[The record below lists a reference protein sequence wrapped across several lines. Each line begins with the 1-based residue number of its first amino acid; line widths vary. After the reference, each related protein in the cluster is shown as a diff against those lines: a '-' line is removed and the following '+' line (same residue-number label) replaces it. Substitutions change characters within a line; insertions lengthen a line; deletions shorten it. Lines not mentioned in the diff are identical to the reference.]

1 MKKAI
6 ASKYTESII
15 VIERADWSIDFY
27 DVETGRHYTRRVWY
41 PVHGSDIFVQH
52 RGGFYTIMTEY
63 KGKYDPQAI
72 SRYETVS
79 ADELKSMTAEIIA
92 RRAGKQHA
100 DELTWEETTRVYAY
114 AIVCNDADTEATMTA
129 VVNDILQ
136 NRAEQPE
143 PTEAAAA
150 DMPEP
155 IIYATERTE
164 ATEPAP
170 FEAEVQEWE
179 TLLIQIEEN
188 ELIDTRTGESYTDG
202 YRYTLYTVSKF
213 GNLSTHYGLS
223 SSGKTLESCKRAADR
238 MLKKYFNR
246 RTGDIVATGATL
258 EAMHASA
265 TDETVHE
272 RFKVWAAGL
281 FPAEQDERAAVE
293 AIAAD
298 MLEEYGNAEDATN
311 ATAYGVFSDMHD
323 GARPDDLEPADV
335 EQMDRLMTYAAEAI
349 ARIQQTGEHVGD
361 PLAKYRSVEYL
372 EFDAPRPTYQ
382 RAELLAYLG
391 EPDDYDVTAIEHDA
405 TAYDP
410 ATGRTVWAVDAETL
424 AVIAERHQLQFYAPA
439 F

>member
-1 MKKAI
+1 MSNAI
-6 ASKYTESII
+6 KCI
-15 VIERADWSIDFY
+15 VRQGWTTRDANGNLIERRDYVYITNEDGTPHVYNSIAEARADIRGNYGRDANRAGILHTHSVDDY
-27 DVETGRHYTRRVWY
+27 TGH
-41 PVHGSDIFVQH
+41 VHDGYVYIVRED
-52 RGGFYTIMTEY
+52 
-63 KGKYDPQAI
+63 
-72 SRYETVS
+72 
-79 ADELKSMTAEIIA
+79 ADEFAVATA
-92 RRAGKQHA
+92 
-100 DELTWEETTRVYAY
+100 
-114 AIVCNDADTEATMTA
+114 DAKA
-129 VVNDILQ
+129 
-136 NRAEQPE
+136 
-143 PTEAAAA
+143 EAAAA

-188 ELIDTRTGESYTDG
+188 ELVDTRTGESYTDG
-202 YRYTLYTVSKF
+202 YRYTLCIVSKF

-223 SSGKTLESCKRAADR
+223 SSGKTFKSCKQAADR
-238 MLKKYFNR
+238 MLRKYFNR

-258 EAMHASA
+258 KAMHASA

-311 ATAYGVFSDMHD
+311 ATAYGVFADMHD
-323 GARPDDLEPADV
+323 GARPDDLEPADM

-349 ARIQQTGEHVGD
+349 ASIQQTAE
-361 PLAKYRSVEYL
+361 
-372 EFDAPRPTYQ
+372 PRPTYQ

-405 TAYDP
+405 TAYDA

-424 AVIAERHQLQFYAPA
+424 AAIAERHQLQFYAPA